1 MNKVFIV
8 GRLVRNPELR
18 YNINNVAICRFSLA
32 VNRPKQKDKEQE
44 TDFINCV
51 AYNKL
56 AENIQKYQ
64 VKGNLLAIIG
74 RIQTSSYD
82 AQDGTRKYTTDVVV
96 NEAQFL
102 TTKSDSQSG
111 QEQQQS
117 GQETE
122 TTENPKDDLAPFE
135 QMAAKIEM
143 DEDYNPELK
152 VDDSMLPFWEE

>member
-56 AENIQKYQ
+56 AESIQKYQ
-64 VKGNLLAIIG
+64 VKGNLLAIVG
-74 RIQTSSYD
+74 RIQTSSYIN
-82 AQDGTRKYTTDVVV
+82 QENKKVYTTDVVV

-102 TTKSDSQSG
+102 TTRLDSQSG
-111 QEQQQS
+111 QEQQNS
-117 GQETE
+117 GQET
-122 TTENPKDDLAPFE
+122 TENKKDDLAPFE

-152 VDDSMLPFWEE
+152 VDDSMLPF

>member
-8 GRLVRNPELR
+8 GRLVRTPELR

-56 AENIQKYQ
+56 GENIQKYQ
-64 VKGNLLAIIG
+64 TKGNLLAIVG
-74 RIQTSSYD
+74 RIQTGSYD

-102 TTKSDSQSG
+102 TTRTDSQSG
-111 QEQQQS
+111 QEQQNS
-117 GQETE
+117 GQET
-122 TTENPKDDLAPFE
+122 TEKPKDDLAPFE

-152 VDDSMLPFWEE
+152 VDDSMFPF

>member
-1 MNKVFIV
+1 MNKVFLV
-8 GRLVRNPELR
+8 GRLTRNPELR
-18 YNINNVAICRFSLA
+18 YTINNVAVCRFNLA

-74 RIQTSSYD
+74 RIQTSSYINLEN
-82 AQDGTRKYTTDVVV
+82 KKVYTTDVVV

-111 QEQQQS
+111 QEQQS
-117 GQETE
+117 GQET
-122 TTENPKDDLAPFE
+122 TENTKDDLAPFE

-152 VDDSMLPFWEE
+152 VDDSMLPF

>member
-64 VKGNLLAIIG
+64 VKGNLLAIVG
-74 RIQTSSYD
+74 RIQTSSYIN
-82 AQDGTRKYTTDVVV
+82 QENKKVYTTDVVV

-111 QEQQQS
+111 QEQQS
-117 GQETE
+117 GQET
-122 TTENPKDDLAPFE
+122 TENTKDDLAPFE

-152 VDDSMLPFWEE
+152 VDDSMLPF

>member
-64 VKGNLLAIIG
+64 VKGNLLAIVG
-74 RIQTSSYD
+74 RIQTSSYIN
-82 AQDGTRKYTTDVVV
+82 QENKKVYTTDVVV
-96 NEAQFL
+96 NEAKFL
-102 TTKSDSQSG
+102 TTKTDSQSG
-111 QEQQQS
+111 QEQQNS
-117 GQETE
+117 GQET
-122 TTENPKDDLAPFE
+122 TEKPKDDLAPFE

-143 DEDYNPELK
+143 DEDYNPELTI
-152 VDDSMLPFWEE
+152 DDSMLPF